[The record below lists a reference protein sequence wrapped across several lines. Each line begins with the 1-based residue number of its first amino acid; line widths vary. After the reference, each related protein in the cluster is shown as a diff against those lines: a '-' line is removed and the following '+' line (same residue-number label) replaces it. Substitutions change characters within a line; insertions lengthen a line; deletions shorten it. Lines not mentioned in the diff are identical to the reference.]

1 MIHLS
6 FEVNLKK
13 EFLQHLGVRVSNHP
27 TPIIIQVTKTNNTIP
42 DQTCHLE
49 NKQNP
54 YGLPSKY
61 YFILM
66 MGQSKWPIALLLL
79 LLFLNYFYKFCS

>member
-13 EFLQHLGVRVSNHP
+13 EFLQHLGVVRVSKPSNS
-27 TPIIIQVTKTNNTIP
+27 IIIQVTKTNNTIP

-66 MGQSKWPIALLLL
+66 MGQSKWPIAP
-79 LLFLNYFYKFCS
+79 FFFFPSPSY